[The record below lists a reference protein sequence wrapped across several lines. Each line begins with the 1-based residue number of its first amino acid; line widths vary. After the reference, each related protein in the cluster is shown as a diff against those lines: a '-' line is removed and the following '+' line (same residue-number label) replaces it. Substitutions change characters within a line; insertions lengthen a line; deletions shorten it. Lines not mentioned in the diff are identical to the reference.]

1 MGNRS
6 RTSSE
11 LKAQILHRIH
21 TEGITAAQ
29 AAREHGIH
37 MPTVYAWLRRSAVL
51 PANILQINKLKRENE
66 ELKRLLGEAMLQ
78 SERNKKNSSKMKV
91 RD

>member
-6 RTSSE
+6 RTPSE
-11 LKAQILHRIH
+11 LKEQILHRIR

-37 MPTVYAWLRRSAVL
+37 MTTVYAWLRRSADL
-51 PANILQINKLKRENE
+51 PANILQINKLRRENE
-66 ELKRLLGEAMLQ
+66 ELKRLLGQAMLMN
-78 SERNKKNSSKMKV
+78 ERSKKNQS
-91 RD
+91 RYGL